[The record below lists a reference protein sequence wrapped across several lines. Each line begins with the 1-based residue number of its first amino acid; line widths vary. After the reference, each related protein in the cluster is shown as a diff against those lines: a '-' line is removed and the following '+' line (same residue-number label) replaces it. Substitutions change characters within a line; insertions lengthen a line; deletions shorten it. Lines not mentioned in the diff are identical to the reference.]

1 MRSDPLAVLF
11 DTSVLIDFL
20 RGKSRARAL
29 LSDLAARRITLAI
42 STVSVAELYAG
53 MRQSEEAETAKLI
66 DALECLPLSA
76 EIAKKAGLIRGRERR
91 AGRTF
96 ALDDMMIGATAI
108 VYGFP
113 LVTDN
118 PKDFEISEVELFS
131 GY

>member
-20 RGKSRARAL
+20 RKKPEARAL

-42 STVSVAELYAG
+42 SAVSVAELYAG
-53 MRQSEEAETAKLI
+53 MREHEEAETAKLI

-76 EIAKKAGLIRGRERR
+76 EIAKKAGLIRGRQRQL
-91 AGRTF
+91 GRTF

-118 PKDFEISEVELFS
+118 RKDFEIPEIELFPS
-131 GY
+131 N

>member
-1 MRSDPLAVLF
+1 MRSDPVAVLF

-20 RGKSRARAL
+20 RKKPEARAL

-42 STVSVAELYAG
+42 SAVSVAELYAG
-53 MRQSEEAETAKLI
+53 MREHEEAETAKLI
-66 DALECLPLSA
+66 DALECLPLTA
-76 EIAKKAGLIRGRERR
+76 RIAKKAGLIRGRQRQL
-91 AGRTF
+91 GRTF

-118 PKDFEISEVELFS
+118 RKDFEIPEIELFPS
-131 GY
+131 N